1 MIVHNFVGQHSIEQF
16 W

>member
-1 MIVHNFVGQHSIEQF
+1 MIVHNFAGQDSIEQF